1 MLIHDYELFE
11 MNPKESIKDIFTR
24 FTNITNGLI
33 SLEKIFTNEELVR
46 KILRCLPREY
56 DAKAT
61 VIVEARDLSTFELDM
76 LLGSLT
82 TYELEMKR
90 KKKKKEDDDSF
101 KKKKVIALRAASPT
115 TFDNDATSSGDEEGK
130 IDDEIALVS
139 RRFNALMKKK
149 RNFSRRAQKK
159 SFKPKEKK
167 ESTSKNK
174 EDDIVCYECKKSGHI
189 KPNCPL
195 LKTRKVKKKKQAL
208 VATWSD
214 SDSSTSEEDEK
225 NEVVNL
231 CLMANIDDED
241 DEEESSEKVKDS
253 LSYDELEENLFDLIH
268 EYEKLKNKY
277 FSLKKL
283 HLTCESFCNALKNK
297 INDLILHDENLF
309 KLNEELSMHISRLTK
324 ENEILKVRSSM
335 HNINI
340 KNKIT
345 STRSTKIKLNT
356 RSSCNNLSHAHMYT
370 MSHITCNFYNKHDHI
385 LHTCMIRRSILSS
398 RITSYVWIS
407 KGITHVNNTIATNPI
422 GPKFIWVP
430 KVKT

>member
-1 MLIHDYELFE
+1 M
-11 MNPKESIKDIFTR
+11 FTR

-33 SLEKIFTNEELVR
+33 SLGKTFTNEELVR

-61 VIVEARDLSTFELDM
+61 AIVEARDLSTFELDM

-101 KKKKVIALRAASPT
+101 KKKKAIALRAASPT
-115 TFDNDATSSGDEEGK
+115 TSDNDATSSGDEE
-130 IDDEIALVS
+130 
-139 RRFNALMKKK
+139 ALMKKK

-159 SFKPKEKK
+159 PFKPKEKK

-174 EDDIVCYECKKSGHI
+174 EDDIVCYECKKPGHI

-195 LKTRKVKKKKQAL
+195 LKTRKVKKKKKAL

-225 NEVVNL
+225 NEVANL

-268 EYEKLKNKY
+268 EYDKLKNKY

-283 HLTCESFCNALKNK
+283 HLTCESSCNALKSK
-297 INDLILHDENLF
+297 INELMLHDENLSKF
-309 KLNEELSMHISRLTK
+309 NEELSMHVSRLTK
-324 ENEILKVRSSM
+324 ENETLKVKSSM
-335 HNINI
+335 HSINI
-340 KNKIT
+340 KNKTT
-345 STRSTKIKLNT
+345 STHSTKNKLNA
-356 RSSCNNLSHAHMYT
+356 RSSPKNLSHAHMYT
-370 MSHITCNFYNKHDHI
+370 MPHIICNFCNKHGHVS
-385 LHTCMIRRSILSS
+385 HTCMIRRSMLSS
-398 RITSYVWIS
+398 RITSYAWIP
-407 KGITHVNNTIATNPI
+407 KGIMHVNNTIATNPI

-430 KVKT
+430 KVNT